1 MANYSYKAV
10 DQLGEV
16 LEGHLDAPNESD
28 VIRQIQDSGL
38 VLVSAEPVKAS
49 GLSRLLSI
57 KLLSSRRDLSR
68 RNVTAI
74 TRELATLLGAGIE
87 LEKALEILS
96 TLTRKNDARRILSR
110 ILDDVRSGSTLADA
124 LASHDGTFSRL
135 YISLVRAGET
145 GGALLTVF
153 SRLSDFL
160 EQAQKARD
168 EIRSAL
174 IYPVILLLSAVAS
187 VILLVGFVLPQ
198 FRPIFS
204 GANEKLPVMTQ
215 IVMTAGE
222 FIEGYWWLCV
232 VITCAVILLARAL
245 GRNPAV
251 RERWDAGLLRIPLAG
266 PIFSKADTAR
276 LTRTLG
282 TLLGNGVPM
291 VSAFEI
297 ARHTVTNYAYNM
309 RLAGVLD
316 GVKAGKRL
324 SSEFESLSF
333 FPALG
338 LHLIHVGE
346 ESGQLAPMLMK
357 TAEIYDE
364 EIQRFVHRFLAILT
378 PAVTLILGI
387 VIGGIIVSILMAIL
401 SINELAL

>member
-1 MANYSYKAV
+1 MAKYRYKAV
-10 DQLGEV
+10 DQLGEA
-16 LEGHLDAPNESD
+16 LEGQLDAPNESD
-28 VIRQIQDSGL
+28 VIRQLQDSGL
-38 VLVSAEPVKAS
+38 IPVSAEPVKAS

-57 KLLSSRRDLSR
+57 ELLSSRHNLSR

-74 TRELATLLGAGIE
+74 TRELATLLGAGIG
-87 LEKALEILS
+87 LEKALEVLS
-96 TLTRKNDARRILSR
+96 ALTKKNDARRILSR

-124 LASHDGTFSRL
+124 LANHDGTFSRL
-135 YISLVRAGET
+135 YISLVRAGEA
-145 GGALLTVF
+145 GGALLGVF

-174 IYPVILLLSAVAS
+174 IYPVILILSAVAS

-198 FRPIFS
+198 FRPMFR
-204 GANEKLPVMTQ
+204 GANEKLPAMTQ
-215 IVMTAGE
+215 IVMTVGE

-232 VITCAVILLARAL
+232 VIACAAILLARAL
-245 GRNPAV
+245 GRSPAV
-251 RERWDAGLLRIPLAG
+251 REKWDAGLLRIPLLG
-266 PIFSKADTAR
+266 PFLSKADTAR

-297 ARHTVTNYAYNM
+297 ARHTVTNHAYNM
-309 RLAGVLD
+309 RLAGILD

-324 SSEFESLSF
+324 SSELGSLSF
-333 FPALG
+333 FPVLG
-338 LHLIHVGE
+338 GHLIHVGE
-346 ESGQLAPMLMK
+346 ESGKLAPMLIK

-364 EIQRFVHRFLAILT
+364 EIRRFVHQLLAILT
-378 PAVTLILGI
+378 PVVTLILGV
-387 VIGGIIVSILMAIL
+387 VIGGIIVSILLAIL